1 MKYLKLKI
9 DDLLVGL
16 DELTEEEFK
25 VWLFLLCYAGR
36 SKTPGIIEKPDG
48 TPYRIETLAD
58 LLNYPEKRFQE
69 ILNKLEALGKIKLS
83 VDGKIEVV
91 NFKKYMSSY
100 ERYYKKLY
108 EEKKK
113 KGGA

>member
-9 DDLLVGL
+9 DELLVGF
-16 DELTEEEFK
+16 DELMDDEFK
-25 VWLFLLCYAGR
+25 VWLFLLCYAGK
-36 SKTPGIIEKPDG
+36 SKTPGKIEKPDG

-69 ILNKLEALGKIKLS
+69 ILNKLEALGKIK
-83 VDGKIEVV
+83 VQDGKIEVV